1 MHLRNAKMFL
11 EEEDLQT
18 LIQIGFTK
26 TQAKLYLTLLKLG
39 RTDGKTLSKKS
50 ESPRTVVYRTLDELQ
65 KMGLVEKEITIP
77 YKFKATPL
85 KEGLQIL
92 MLQRL
97 QQYEESREKTET
109 FLSRYQDYKEED
121 GKEHNYKF
129 IAVEGKERIIQVMK
143 QQHNTV
149 QQSAK
154 ILTNLDR
161 WLQILHY
168 CYEDYVKALERKVK
182 YQVVIETRESEKIF
196 PKTVHALL
204 SKPNF
209 ELKLTGRPLKTNLG
223 IFDNKEA
230 SFNFF
235 ASNPLTDSPII
246 VTNHP
251 GFLSMCND
259 HFEKIWK
266 STKNIVAKN
275 LESL

>member
-1 MHLRNAKMFL
+1 MLL

-18 LIQIGFTK
+18 LTQIGFTK
-26 TQAKLYLTLLKLG
+26 TQAKLYLSLLKLG

-50 ESPRTVVYRTLDELQ
+50 KSPRTVVYRTLDELQ
-65 KMGLVEKEITIP
+65 KMGLVEKEITSP

-92 MLQRL
+92 MLQKL
-97 QQYEESREKTET
+97 QQYEESREKTEN
-109 FLSRYQDYKEED
+109 FLSKYQNYNEEEY
-121 GKEHNYKF
+121 KEHNYRF
-129 IAVEGKERIIQVMK
+129 ISIEGKERITQVMQ

-149 QQSAK
+149 QQNAK
-154 ILTNLDR
+154 ILTSLER

-168 CYEDYVKALERKVK
+168 CYEDYVEALAKKVK
-182 YQVVIETRESEKIF
+182 YQVVIETREREKIF
-196 PKTVHALL
+196 PETVHTLL
-204 SKPNF
+204 SKTNF
-209 ELKLTGRPLKTNLG
+209 ELKLTSRPLKTNLG

-235 ASNPLTDSPII
+235 ASNPLAESPII

-259 HFEKIWK
+259 HFDKIWK
-266 STKNIVAKN
+266 SAKNIEPKN
-275 LESL
+275 LESQ